1 MERLLNDGWEFVKLP
16 PEGDVSA
23 TPEGEW
29 RPVALPH
36 DWLIGQVEDLYED
49 GDGWYRRALTVPEDF
64 ADHVW
69 LLRFDG
75 VYMDCDV
82 LVNGRVL
89 ATHRYGYTA
98 FDVDLTP
105 ALRVGD
111 NALMVRVRHRAPNS
125 RWYSGAGIFR
135 DVTLSVLPKRHV
147 APDGLYVSCA
157 PAEGGAWRVTA
168 DVELEGPGAGG
179 EVRLTLADADGHAV
193 DSAVLIDS
201 GDALTAGLT
210 VSRPR
215 LWGCAD
221 PYLYVLTC
229 EFNGQRVERRVG
241 LRRTAFDPDRGF
253 MLNGESVKLH
263 GVCLHHDLGALG
275 AAFNAAAFRR
285 QLRLMKR
292 MGVNALR
299 TSHNPPAS
307 RALDICDA
315 EGVLVIDEAFD
326 MWLIAKTPNDYARF
340 FPECWEDDVRAW
352 VRRDRSH
359 ACVILWSIGNEIPD
373 VHVSPDAPA
382 WTAKLMAAVERHDP
396 RGNARVTQG
405 SNYMPWAGAQKCA
418 DVLKIAGY
426 NYAEKYYDAH
436 HAAHPDWVIYGSET
450 ASVLSSRGVYHF
462 PADVKILSEEDLQCS
477 ALMNS
482 VTSWGAQDMRRC
494 IVDDLNTPY
503 TLGQFLWSGIDYI
516 GEPTPYHTRSCY
528 FGMADTAGFEKDGY
542 YLVKSLWNPEP
553 TVHIGVIW
561 DWNPGQLIDV
571 PVYANGAR
579 CELFLN
585 GRSLG
590 VRELDGLDPEKCV
603 ALWPRVPF
611 EAGTLEAVSCDAAG
625 HVLARDARRTPGDS
639 ARLMLSADRA
649 TLAADGEDVAFV
661 TVMALDA
668 AGNPVDN
675 AVDRVRVRVEGAA
688 RLLGLDNG
696 DSTDPDG
703 YRVACR
709 RLFNGRLL
717 ALVGATDAA
726 GEAVVRVQAEGLEGA
741 ELRLTCVPAEGRAGR
756 GFAPVPLTD
765 VTDAA
770 GGIEVRR
777 IELTAPEGAALTPD
791 RPEAFFRARALPAGA
806 QDRPI
811 EYRIV
816 NAQGIESPCAEA
828 VPAPGGVRV
837 KGRGDG
843 AVCLRAVCKNGAS
856 HARVISQLELRLEGF
871 GGASLDPYSFVSG
884 GLYDLSEG
892 DITPGN
898 DKGIAFARD
907 GWSMAGFSHVD
918 FGPVGSDEIELPVFA
933 LDGDAYEIA
942 LYLGNPRE
950 GGRLLAKLPYQK
962 QSIWNVY
969 QTERWTL
976 PERLTGVRT
985 LCFAMDRKIHLKGF
999 RFIRQSRAW
1008 LPQRAGDAD
1017 AVYGDSFI
1025 RSGGAVKE
1033 IGNNVSLVF
1042 RGMDFGEG
1050 GPVRLTI
1057 TGHTPLMSNPVQV
1070 RFEDGAGETTVA
1082 ECPFAGGDAPG
1093 AQTFGLTAP
1102 KGLCDVTFVFLPG
1115 CRFDFEGFQFT
1126 GGMA

>member
-1 MERLLNDGWEFVKLP
+1 MLRLLNDGWEFVKLP
-16 PEGDVSA
+16 PGGDVSA
-23 TPEGEW
+23 VSGDNW

-36 DWLIGQVEDLYED
+36 DWLIGQARDLYED
-49 GDGWYRRALTVPEDF
+49 GDGWYRRALIAPEDF
-64 ADHVW
+64 ADRTW

-82 LVNGRVL
+82 LLNGRLL

-105 ALRVGD
+105 ALRAGE
-111 NALMVRVRHRAPNS
+111 NQITVRVRHRAPNS

-135 DVTLSVLPKRHV
+135 DVTLCALPKRHV
-147 APDGLYVSCA
+147 APDGLYISCA
-157 PAEGGAWRVTA
+157 PAEGGAWRVTV

-179 EVRLTLADADGHAV
+179 AIRLTLADADGRAV
-193 DSAVLIDS
+193 DSAALIDA

-210 VSRPR
+210 VPGPR
-215 LWGCAD
+215 LWSCAD
-221 PYLYVLTC
+221 PYLYALTC
-229 EFNGQRVERRVG
+229 ELDGQRIERRVG
-241 LRRTAFDPDRGF
+241 LRRAEFDPDRGF
-253 MLNGESVKLH
+253 LLNGESVKLH

-299 TSHNPPAS
+299 TSHNPPAA
-307 RALDICDA
+307 RALDICDE

-326 MWLIAKTPNDYARF
+326 MWLIPKTPNDYARF
-340 FPECWEDDVRAW
+340 FPDCWEGDVRAW
-352 VRRDRSH
+352 VRRDRGH
-359 ACVILWSIGNEIPD
+359 PCVIMWSVGNEIPD

-382 WTAKLMAAVERHDP
+382 LTAKLKAAVEAHDP
-396 RGNARVTQG
+396 RGNARATQG
-405 SNYMPWAGAQKCA
+405 SNYMPWAGAQRCA

-426 NYAEKYYDAH
+426 NYAERYYDAH
-436 HAAHPDWVIYGSET
+436 HARHPDWVIYGSET

-462 PADVKILSEEDLQCS
+462 PADVKILSEEDMQCS

-528 FGMADTAGFEKDGY
+528 FGMVDTAGFEKDGY
-542 YLVKSLWNPEP
+542 YLVKSLWSPEP
-553 TVHIGVIW
+553 TVHIGVSW

-579 CELFLN
+579 CELFVN

-590 VRELDGLDPEKCV
+590 AQELNGHDPQRC
-603 ALWPRVPF
+603 AARWPRVPF
-611 EAGTLEAVSCDAAG
+611 EAGTLEAVCYDASG
-625 HVLARDARRTPGDS
+625 NVTARDARRTPGDS

-649 TLAADGEDVAFV
+649 ALAADGEDAAFV
-661 TVMALDA
+661 TVTALDA

-675 AVDRVRVRVEGAA
+675 AVDRVRVTVEGAA

-703 YRVACR
+703 YRVSCR
-709 RLFNGRLL
+709 RLFGGKLL
-717 ALVGATDAA
+717 AIVGATDAA
-726 GEAVVRVQAEGLEGA
+726 GEAVVRAEAEGLGTA
-741 ELRLTCVPAEGRAGR
+741 EIKLTCLPAEGREGH

-765 VTDAA
+765 VTDEN

-777 IELTAPEGAALTPD
+777 IELTATEGTVLTPGH
-791 RPEAFFRARALPAGA
+791 PEAVFRARALPESA
-806 QDRPI
+806 RVFPI
-811 EYRIV
+811 EYRVV
-816 NAQGIESPCAEA
+816 NVQGIESPCAE
-828 VPAPGGVRV
+828 VMPVPGGVCV
-837 KGRGDG
+837 AGRGDG
-843 AVCLRAVCKNGAS
+843 EVFLRAVCKNGAS
-856 HARVISQLELRLEGF
+856 HARVISQLELRLSGF
-871 GGASLDPYSFVSG
+871 GGASLDPYGFVSG
-884 GLYDLSEG
+884 GLYDMSEG

-918 FGPVGSDEIELPVFA
+918 FGPVGSDELELPVFA
-933 LDGDAYEIA
+933 PDGDAYEIA
-942 LYLGNPRE
+942 LYLGHPKD

-962 QSIWNVY
+962 PSVWNVY
-969 QTERWTL
+969 QAERWTL
-976 PERLTGVRT
+976 PERLTGVQT
-985 LCFAMDRKIHLKGF
+985 LCFAMDRKLHLKGF

-1042 RGMDFGEG
+1042 RGMDFGAG
-1050 GPVRLTI
+1050 GPARLTI
-1057 TGHTPLMSNPVQV
+1057 IGHTPLASNPVQV
-1070 RFEDGAGETTVA
+1070 RFEDAAGETSVA

-1093 AQTFGLTAP
+1093 EQTFELTAP

-1115 CRFDFEGFQFT
+1115 CRFDFEGFRFS
-1126 GGMA
+1126 GGE